1 MCKYAGILVLATVLI
16 SFSLA
21 RACARVLSLS
31 LSLISLSLPLLPLSS
46 LSSLS
51 LSDLSLPLSLLMQKF
66 NNERLTPFTMAVRYS
81 GNNQQVSGGIGTLV
95 LKHLI
100 SNEEKEI
107 WAFGSGSHLKHLTRS
122 RVIIHRFRI
131 IIQSLTARGK
141 GLTCADFEL
150 FCM

>member
-1 MCKYAGILVLATVLI
+1 
-16 SFSLA
+16 
-21 RACARVLSLS
+21 
-31 LSLISLSLPLLPLSS
+31 
-46 LSSLS
+46 
-51 LSDLSLPLSLLMQKF
+51 MQKL

-100 SNEEKEI
+100 SYEEKEI

-131 IIQSLTARGK
+131 IIQSLTDRGK